1 MNPETYIHNDLGNI
15 CFNEAVK
22 GGDKI
27 TIYEFDDEEQMAIID
42 FTRMVSNDYNL
53 NVNEVLSRYLPD
65 IESKKKDT
73 YTYIRTDKSHGD
85 RWAVLLAEDG
95 KERHIN
101 LSDTYTSYYSVNSLV
116 TSSQVECDDEDDE
129 VISNSLPQGMKFCG
143 TPIRWNTGEEDPI
156 CHNTIEQT
164 KEMCFSCTSMKS
176 IEERPDEPRHWQY
189 KGGNYL
195 RNNKNQVW
203 CMYWLKWVGVYIEAE
218 DQIDRNVLEP
228 TREELMGQK

>member
-22 GGDKI
+22 KGDKI

-42 FTRMVSNDYNL
+42 FIRMMSNDYNL
-53 NVNEVLSRYLPD
+53 NVNEVLSRYIPD
-65 IESKKKDT
+65 IESKKKET
-73 YTYIRTDKSHGD
+73 YTYLRAEKSHGD

-95 KERHIN
+95 EERQIN
-101 LSDTYTSYYSVNSLV
+101 LSEAYTSFYSIN
-116 TSSQVECDDEDDE
+116 SSQVECDDDDE
-129 VISNSLPQGMKFCG
+129 VISNSLRKLCG
-143 TPIRWNTGEEDPI
+143 TPIRWITGGEDPI

-164 KEMCFSCTSMKS
+164 QDMCFNCTSMKS